1 MRPSLERGVPQEEH
15 QRIGFSGL
23 TDWDAARVFLEV
35 VRCGSFR
42 SAAERLELSINV
54 VRRRID
60 DFERQIGATLFTRDV
75 HGTRLTDEG
84 SLVVS
89 AVERM
94 EAASFDLLRAGSS
107 VANTLSGEV
116 RVAVTEGLGTF
127 WLAPRLVEF
136 QQSYPNILV
145 DLHCAMRSADVS
157 RHEADIAIHLTR
169 PAALDVKLIRLGRI
183 HLMFFASQRYIDI
196 YGAPRTAADL
206 TRHRLVVQVADQ
218 IAAKEVFESW
228 FPGQSLHDMLVMKTN
243 VSSANYWAVAN
254 GAGVGV
260 FPTYAC
266 ALGGNIIP
274 LEVELNR
281 PFDIWLSYHAGS
293 GRIPRIRR
301 MIDWLVEA
309 FNPSKFPWFKDEFI
323 HPNEL
328 KSVYKVESLTHL
340 FGGFSTEGR

>member
-1 MRPSLERGVPQEEH
+1 MHLALERGVPQEERH
-15 QRIGFSGL
+15 KGAVGSL

-42 SAAERLELSINV
+42 SAAERLDLSINV

-84 SLVVS
+84 CLVVS

-94 EAASFDLLRAGSS
+94 EAASFDLLRARNS
-107 VANTLSGEV
+107 VTQTLSGEV
-116 RVAVTEGLGTF
+116 RISVTEGLGTF

-136 QQSYPNILV
+136 QQACPNILV

-157 RHEADIAIHLTR
+157 RHEADIAIHLSR
-169 PAALDVKLIRLGRI
+169 PAALDVKLVKLGRM
-183 HLMFFASQRYIDI
+183 HLMFFASQKYLDTFGIPKTIDE
-196 YGAPRTAADL
+196 L
-206 TRHRLVVQVADQ
+206 VKHRLVMQVADHA
-218 IAAKEVFESW
+218 AAKAAFESW
-228 FPGQSLHDMLVMKTN
+228 FPGRSPRDLVVMKTN

-266 ALGGNIIP
+266 ALGGKIIP
-274 LEVELNR
+274 LEVELRR
-281 PFDIWLSYHAGS
+281 PLDIWLSYHPGS
-293 GRIPRIRR
+293 RRIPRVRH
-301 MIDWLVEA
+301 MIDWLIEA
-309 FNPSKFPWFKDEFI
+309 FNPAKYPWFKDELI
-323 HPNEL
+323 HPREL
-328 KSVYKVESLTHL
+328 KAVYMGEPLTHL